1 MRHGLNPPGGCDDM
15 LFLKFRNASASWTI
29 GPAASIEFR
38 GAEMF
43 LSKSAP
49 PVARF
54 QSGAWTQDGK
64 RCTNV
69 ECRSMLS
76 IHFEDNNGGTGPV
89 IALRTAFYLRG
100 VYAFA
105 GRERIAKLDPVA
117 GVWCRTDTQEHWP
130 TMCVVPAPRV

>member
-1 MRHGLNPPGGCDDM
+1 M
-15 LFLKFRNASASWTI
+15 LFLKFRNSAASWTI
-29 GPAASIEFR
+29 GPAASLEFR
-38 GAEMF
+38 GAELF
-43 LSKSAP
+43 FPDSAA

-54 QSGAWTQDGK
+54 EGGGWTQDGK
-64 RCTNV
+64 RCPNV

-76 IHFEDNNGGTGPV
+76 IHFEDNKGGAGPV

-117 GVWCRTDTQEHWP
+117 GAWRRTNTQEHWP
-130 TMCVVPAPRV
+130 RMHVVPAPRV

>member
-1 MRHGLNPPGGCDDM
+1 M
-15 LFLKFRNASASWTI
+15 LFLQFRNSSATWTI

-43 LSKSAP
+43 FPDSTA

-54 QSGAWTQDGK
+54 QGGGWTQDGK
-64 RCTNV
+64 RCMYV

-76 IHFEDNNGGTGPV
+76 IHFEDDNGGTGPA

-100 VYAFA
+100 AYAFA

-117 GVWCRTDTQEHWP
+117 GTWHRTDTQEHWP
-130 TMCVVPAPRV
+130 RIRVVPAPQV